1 MADEIVE
8 PETPEVKSET
18 PEKPET
24 PEAKPA
30 EPAPTNAERAAAKA
44 AKEAENA
51 KEGKEDEPETPETP
65 ETSDDEDEDK
75 DLDTSVWGDA
85 GGDEVAQSVMQTL
98 QNSGVSTVDAK
109 AMLWDAV
116 EAGDPS
122 KVDRD
127 ALVEKVGKAKATLI
141 MAGIENVTSRNNEQI
156 KQVTET
162 VSTVAGSKENW
173 DKAAKWAVASMSA
186 EQVDELRGMIDQ
198 GGAKARFAAGEIV
211 KAYNND
217 PKNTALSAGT
227 KQLTPE
233 GKSTAKVKGL
243 SRREY
248 GDAIMKLERKG
259 GTEQEFAALR
269 AQRKAGKAAG
279 I

>member
-1 MADEIVE
+1 MADELVE
-8 PETPEVKSET
+8 PETPETPET
-18 PEKPET
+18 PEKPEV
-24 PEAKPA
+24 KPA
-30 EPAPTNAERAAAKA
+30 EPAPTSAERAAAKA
-44 AKEAENA
+44 AKEAEA
-51 KEGKEDEPETPETP
+51 GKEEEEPETPETP
-65 ETSDDEDEDK
+65 EEDEDK

-141 MAGIENVTSRNNEQI
+141 MAGIENVTSRNNDQI

-162 VSTVAGSKENW
+162 VSTVAGSKDNW
-173 DKAAKWAVASMSA
+173 DKAAKWAVASMP
-186 EQVDELRGMIDQ
+186 EDQVNELRGMIDQ

-211 KAYNND
+211 KAYNSD

-233 GKSTAKVKGL
+233 GKSTSKVKGL